1 MAINVA
7 FSTISTS
14 QEIMYCATYICIQAS
29 LFIVW
34 GLSSEAQLIWSVLS
48 TRTDILWKLYFHFL
62 ESQFEGEEGYRL
74 VGVTS
79 WGDGCAKPGTY
90 GVYTRVSSFLPW
102 ISQQYNLVFP

>member
-48 TRTDILWKLYFHFL
+48 TRTDKCFFWPKFDYF
-62 ESQFEGEEGYRL
+62 
-74 VGVTS
+74 
-79 WGDGCAKPGTY
+79 GCNGANCST
-90 GVYTRVSSFLPW
+90 
-102 ISQQYNLVFP
+102 

>member
-14 QEIMYCATYICIQAS
+14 QEIMYCASATYICIQAS

-48 TRTDILWKLYFHFL
+48 TRTDIRFFGPKFDYFGF
-62 ESQFEGEEGYRL
+62 SGANFS
-74 VGVTS
+74 T
-79 WGDGCAKPGTY
+79 
-90 GVYTRVSSFLPW
+90 
-102 ISQQYNLVFP
+102 

>member
-34 GLSSEAQLIWSVLS
+34 GFSSEVCFKYPFLCVLSTRFWSVLS
-48 TRTDILWKLYFHFL
+48 TRTDIRFFWPKFDYFGF
-62 ESQFEGEEGYRL
+62 SGANFS
-74 VGVTS
+74 T
-79 WGDGCAKPGTY
+79 
-90 GVYTRVSSFLPW
+90 
-102 ISQQYNLVFP
+102 